1 MRQYSPARGRFP
13 GALHSNRMSDE
24 SLLEKAFAAPEPPT
38 NLGAGSRALPG
49 EVVSVLRHDMRTPIH
64 QILGYAEM
72 LEEDALAS
80 GQTGWADDLGKIQ
93 AATRRLLEIVDSLPE
108 RLVPAAGVAPP
119 AAGPPPVP
127 EPETAAVP
135 ARAEREG
142 SGEPP
147 GAEPA
152 RDPAEVTGPIRR
164 VEDDLPG
171 AGPVEPAHVL
181 LVDDDEENLK
191 MLSRRLRGHGF
202 TVALASD
209 GEQALR
215 LLDETPF
222 DLVLLDVVMPGMSGL
237 DVLRDLRARHA
248 AADLPVI
255 MATARDDSKD
265 VVAALRLGAND
276 YVTKPLDF
284 PVVLARVATQLTLAR
299 AKARISSLA
308 LDLEVRNRFIFETFG
323 RYLSNEV
330 VESLLQTPEGLKLG
344 GETRKVTLLM
354 SDLRGFTQVADR
366 IPPDRV
372 VKLLNN
378 YLGTMAEVLHS
389 YQGTID
395 EFIGDAILAIF
406 GAPVMR
412 EDDAL
417 RAVACAVEMQRAME
431 RVNEYN
437 RREGLPAVEM
447 GIAIHTGEVVV
458 GNIGSDRR
466 AKYGVVGSPVNLT
479 ARIESYTVGGQILVS
494 DRTRREGGGEL
505 TVGNEVVVQ
514 MKGFERPVSA
524 WDVRGVAAGF
534 QLFLP
539 AREEPLVRLRGPL
552 PVRFATISGK
562 RVDGPDAEGL
572 LVRLSMK
579 EAEVEARERPEPF
592 RNVRLRFLGTDGSV
606 LPGELYG
613 KVTTPKPASKGFGIA
628 FTSVPPEI
636 RSFLESLLA
645 GSR

>member
-1 MRQYSPARGRFP
+1 LRQYSSRDDISSRAI
-13 GALHSNRMSDE
+13 HSFRMTDE

-38 NLGAGSRALPG
+38 NLGTGNRLLPG
-49 EVVSVLRHDMRTPIH
+49 ELVSRLRHDMRTPIH
-64 QILGYAEM
+64 QILGYSEM
-72 LEEDALAS
+72 LEEDAVAS
-80 GQTGWADDLGKIQ
+80 GQTGWVEDLGKVQ
-93 AATRRLLEIVDSLPE
+93 AAARRLLEIVDGLPE
-108 RLVPAAGVAPP
+108 RLAPDAGEAPEPADPLPAAAPP
-119 AAGPPPVP
+119 APAAEEAR
-127 EPETAAVP
+127 EPT
-135 ARAEREG
+135 
-142 SGEPP
+142 
-147 GAEPA
+147 
-152 RDPAEVTGPIRR
+152 EVTGPIRR

-171 AGPVEPAHVL
+171 AGPVDPAHVL
-181 LVDDDEENLK
+181 LVDDDEENLR

-202 TVALASD
+202 TVGLASD

-215 LLDETPF
+215 LLEETPF

-237 DVLRDLRARHA
+237 EVLRDLRSRHA

-308 LDLEVRNRFIFETFG
+308 WDLEVRNRFIFETFG

-330 VESLLQTPEGLKLG
+330 VERLLQTPEGLKLG

-378 YLGTMAEVLHS
+378 YLGTMAEVLLS

-395 EFIGDAILAIF
+395 EFIGDGILAIF
-406 GAPVMR
+406 GAPVQR

-431 RVNEYN
+431 RVNDYN
-437 RREGLPAVEM
+437 RREGLPFVEM

-458 GNIGSDRR
+458 GNIGSDKR

-494 DRTRREGGGEL
+494 ERTRREGGGGL
-505 TVGNEVVVQ
+505 TVGSEVVVQ
-514 MKGFERPVSA
+514 MKGFENPVSA
-524 WDVRGVAAGF
+524 WDVRGVAGGF
-534 QLFLP
+534 DLFLP
-539 AREEPLVRLRGPL
+539 SREEPLVALRGPL
-552 PVRFATISGK
+552 PVRFSTITGK
-562 RVDGPDAEGL
+562 RVDGPDSEGL

-592 RNVRLRFLGTDGSV
+592 RNLRLRFVSRDGSV
-606 LPGELYG
+606 IPGELYG
-613 KVTTPKPASKGFGIA
+613 KVTTPRPSTKGFGLT

-636 RSFLESLLA
+636 RSFLETVLA

>member
-1 MRQYSPARGRFP
+1 
-13 GALHSNRMSDE
+13 MSDE
-24 SLLEKAFAAPEPPT
+24 NLLEKAFEAPEPAT
-38 NLGAGSRALPG
+38 NLGEGNRLVPG
-49 EVVSVLRHDMRTPIH
+49 ELLSGLRHDMRTPIH

-72 LEEDALAS
+72 LEEDAVAS

-93 AATRRLLEIVDSLPE
+93 AAARRLLGMVDGLPE
-108 RLVPAAGVAPP
+108 RLLPAPGSASAAVLPWEPPALASPPAPAAA
-119 AAGPPPVP
+119 P
-127 EPETAAVP
+127 EPEGGLEP
-135 ARAEREG
+135 EPGREL
-142 SGEPP
+142 
-147 GAEPA
+147 
-152 RDPAEVTGPIRR
+152 TGPIRR
-164 VEDDLPG
+164 LEVEIP
-171 AGPVEPAHVL
+171 PTERVEPAHL
-181 LVDDDEENLK
+181 LVVDDNAENRE

-202 TVALASD
+202 SIAVAES
-209 GEQALR
+209 GPVALR
-215 LLDETPF
+215 LLEETPF

-237 DVLRDLRARHA
+237 EVLRDLRSRHA

-255 MATARDDSKD
+255 MATARDDSND
-265 VVAALRLGAND
+265 VVTALRLGAND

-284 PVVLARVATQLTLAR
+284 PVVLARVATQLSLAR

-308 LDLEVRNRFIFETFG
+308 WDLEVRNRFIFEAFG

-330 VESLLQTPEGLKLG
+330 VERLLHSPEGLKLG

-372 VKLLNN
+372 VRLLNN
-378 YLGTMAEVLHS
+378 YLGTMADILLS

-406 GAPVMR
+406 GAPVQR

-431 RVNEYN
+431 RVNEFN

-458 GNIGSDRR
+458 GNIGSDKR

-494 DRTRREGGGEL
+494 DRTRREGGADL
-505 TVGNEVVVQ
+505 SVGAEVVVQ
-514 MKGFERPVSA
+514 MKGFETPVSA
-524 WDVRGVAAGF
+524 WDVRGVAGGF
-534 QLFLP
+534 DLYVP
-539 AREEPLVRLRGPL
+539 VRDEPLVSLRGPL
-552 PVRFATISGK
+552 YVRFATLAGK
-562 RVDGPDAEGL
+562 RVEGPEAEGL

-579 EAEVEARERPEPF
+579 EADVEARERPEPF
-592 RNVRLRFLGTDGSV
+592 RNVRLRFVARDGRAV
-606 LPGELYG
+606 PGELYG
-613 KVTTPKPASKGFGIA
+613 KVAAPRPTTKGFGLT

-636 RSFLESLLA
+636 RSFLEAVLA

>member
-1 MRQYSPARGRFP
+1 VWRIATSP
-13 GALHSNRMSDE
+13 GATLAPMSDE
-24 SLLEKAFAAPEPPT
+24 SLLEKAFEAPEPPT
-38 NLGAGSRALPG
+38 NLGAGNSLVPSELLAR
-49 EVVSVLRHDMRTPIH
+49 LRHDMRTPIH
-64 QILGYAEM
+64 QIVGYSEM

-93 AATRRLLEIVDSLPE
+93 AAARRLLEMVDALPE
-108 RLVPAAGVAPP
+108 RLLVEPVPAAEAAGPGDSGAPPEAPAVTQPLPVVAPP
-119 AAGPPPVP
+119 VSPPPFFRP
-127 EPETAAVP
+127 E
-135 ARAEREG
+135 
-142 SGEPP
+142 EPP
-147 GAEPA
+147 GDAL
-152 RDPAEVTGPIRR
+152 TGPIRR
-164 VEDDLPG
+164 VDVDIS
-171 AGPVEPAHVL
+171 PVEPVEAAHL
-181 LVDDDEENLK
+181 LVVDDNAENRE
-191 MLSRRLRGHGF
+191 MLSRRLRGQGF
-202 TVALASD
+202 TIATAEN
-209 GEQALR
+209 GPEALR

-237 DVLRDLRARHA
+237 EVLRDLRSRHD

-255 MATARDDSKD
+255 MATARDDSND
-265 VVAALRLGAND
+265 VVTALRLGAND

-308 LDLEVRNRFIFETFG
+308 FDLEVRNRFIFETFG

-330 VESLLQTPEGLKLG
+330 VERLLQTPEGLKLG
-344 GETRKVTLLM
+344 GETRRVTLMM

-372 VKLLNN
+372 VRLLNN
-378 YLGTMAEVLHS
+378 YLGTMADVILS
-389 YQGTID
+389 FQGTID

-406 GAPVMR
+406 GAPVQR
-412 EDDAL
+412 DDDAL
-417 RAVACAVEMQRAME
+417 RAVACGVEMQRAME
-431 RVNEYN
+431 QVNEFN
-437 RREGLPAVEM
+437 RREGLPPVEM

-458 GNIGSDRR
+458 GNIGSDKR

-494 DRTRREGGGEL
+494 DRTRRECGGEL
-505 TVGNEVVVQ
+505 SAGNEVVVQ

-524 WDVRGVAAGF
+524 WDVRGVAGGF
-534 QLFLP
+534 NRYLP
-539 AREEPLVRLRGPL
+539 ARQEPLVALRGPL
-552 PVRFATISGK
+552 SVRFATITGK
-562 RVDGPDAEGL
+562 RVDGPEAEGL

-592 RNVRLRFLGTDGSV
+592 RNLRLRFVARDGSTIA
-606 LPGELYG
+606 GELYG
-613 KVTTPKPASKGFGIA
+613 KVTAPRMTTKGFGLA

-636 RSFLESLLA
+636 RSFLEAILS